1 MPWSSIAA
9 GAVSIAF
16 WFYKNLE
23 REEVKNTQTD
33 IESKLKAIFKKVLDI
48 KESEIVPGAKLDES
62 LGIDSTE
69 MVEISVVIK
78 KELGI
83 SLKGDELKKTHSFND
98 IVGILKTKWKL

>member
-1 MPWSSIAA
+1 M
-9 GAVSIAF
+9 
-16 WFYKNLE
+16 
-23 REEVKNTQTD
+23 NTQTD
-33 IESKLKAIFKKVLDI
+33 IESKLKSIFKKVLDI

-83 SLKGDELKKTHSFND
+83 SLKGSELKKTHSFND
-98 IVGILKTKWKL
+98 IVAILKTK

>member
-1 MPWSSIAA
+1 M
-9 GAVSIAF
+9 
-16 WFYKNLE
+16 
-23 REEVKNTQTD
+23 NTQTD
-33 IESKLKAIFKKVLDI
+33 IETKLKAIFKKVLDI

-83 SLKGDELKKTHSFND
+83 ALKDNELKKTIRLMISS
-98 IVGILKTKWKL
+98 VILKIKMKIKRL